1 MQEECEDSMFVVAVV
16 GSKKSGKTTAVEIL
30 VRGLTERGYNVAT
43 FKHIPET
50 DFTIDT
56 TGKDTWRHAKA
67 GARTIISVAPNE
79 LTVIKKVETA
89 KYSLEQLVA
98 ECKDY
103 VEIIILEGF
112 KKLIGQN
119 LAVPKIVA
127 VKKIDEVLEA
137 SEYYKPILTFVG
149 PILIEGA
156 KPKIRYVDV
165 LKEPEKLVDLVTQK
179 AAILVERK
187 RESKEKIQLQLNE
200 RVLPL
205 NAFVK
210 KILRNTILGMI
221 STLKGTTIRGDEK
234 ISIIIKLFSRRK

>member
-1 MQEECEDSMFVVAVV
+1 MFMVAVV
-16 GSKKSGKTTAVEIL
+16 GGKKSGKTTAVEIL
-30 VRGLTERGYNVAT
+30 IRGLTERGYKVAT

-79 LTVIKKVETA
+79 LAVIRKVETA

-103 VEIIILEGF
+103 VEIIVLEGF
-112 KKLIGQN
+112 KKLIGHN

-137 SEYYKPILTFVG
+137 SEHYRPILTFVG
-149 PILIEGA
+149 PIHIEGA
-156 KPKIRYVDV
+156 KPKIRYVDA
-165 LKEPEKLVDLVTQK
+165 LKEPEKLVNLVAQK

-187 RESKEKIQLQLNE
+187 RGDKEKLQLQLDE
-200 RVLPL
+200 RVLSL
-205 NAFVK
+205 NPFVK

-221 STLKGTTIRGDEK
+221 STLRGITIRGDEK
-234 ISIIIKLFSRRK
+234 ISIIIKLFSGRK